1 MKSSWFNR
9 ERRRAREDIRCGM
22 IDKRSSV
29 ASGVFLGIPFL
40 EVRERESSHDGET
53 DDGRLASLDSGPEQ
67 PELVKRVDGLSANVA
82 RIVFADISCRLF
94 RRALNGYTKS
104 TRVCFVLSS
113 SRPVQPSVR
122 FRDRA
127 PIVEVA
133 ASVVGVSGERE
144 GGREKFPV
152 TFPPTREWSRGERR
166 DGSSDG
172 INPDSSLWLT
182 VKDQYRNMS

>member
-1 MKSSWFNR
+1 
-9 ERRRAREDIRCGM
+9 M

-29 ASGVFLGIPFL
+29 ASGIFLGIPFL
-40 EVRERESSHDGET
+40 GGVEERGSTMARRMT
-53 DDGRLASLDSGPEQ
+53 DASLDSGPE
-67 PELVKRVDGLSANVA
+67 LVRRVDGLSTNVA

-104 TRVCFVLSS
+104 TRVCFVPSP
-113 SRPVQPSVR
+113 SRPVQPSAR

-144 GGREKFPV
+144 VGREKFPV
-152 TFPPTREWSRGERR
+152 TFPPTRERSRGERR
-166 DGSSDG
+166 DD
-172 INPDSSLWLT
+172 
-182 VKDQYRNMS
+182 Y